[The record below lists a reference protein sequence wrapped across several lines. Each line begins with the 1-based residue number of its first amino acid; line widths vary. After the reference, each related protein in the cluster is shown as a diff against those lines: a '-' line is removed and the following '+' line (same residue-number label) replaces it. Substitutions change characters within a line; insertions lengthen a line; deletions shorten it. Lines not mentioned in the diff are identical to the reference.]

1 MFAESVDLLAAAE
14 DLQEYWSPKVV
25 ARVNDQYV
33 KVAKLRGH
41 LVWHNHE
48 QEDELF

>member
-1 MFAESVDLLAAAE
+1 MPKRGVVSMAASAEPVDLLAALATVSE
-14 DLQEYWSPKVV
+14 FWSAKVV

-41 LVWHNHE
+41 R
-48 QEDELF
+48 